1 MWKALPLCS
10 LRRLASLLVL
20 LMVVKR
26 LVEKQQTRRIPLH
39 CSLGDQ
45 VAFLGDKDRDDGHQ
59 RKKIRAE
66 MKDPLTAEGV
76 CGPIM
81 RSMKIPLDD
90 DSEIDWW
97 FLHPCAFL
105 HELCKKYSPTLKNE
119 IKWGTYVVKFHFLIS
134 FLSVCLC
141 VYTSNKPVIA
151 VQSYTCLMQGATWV
165 LGGRLPTKT
174 PAGICETLWLARM
187 HVPAF

>member
-1 MWKALPLCS
+1 MEARLEVPLGV
-10 LRRLASLLVL
+10 AGWFGGGFDGAGQVEGGG
-20 LMVVKR
+20 VV
-26 LVEKQQTRRIPLH
+26 VEVGGAWRGTGCGVGEGSIGVEVGHVVSVPPLE
-39 CSLGDQ
+39 D
-45 VAFLGDKDRDDGHQ
+45 
-59 RKKIRAE
+59 
-66 MKDPLTAEGV
+66 
-76 CGPIM
+76 
-81 RSMKIPLDD
+81 
-90 DSEIDWW
+90 
-97 FLHPCAFL
+97 
-105 HELCKKYSPTLKNE
+105 SPTLKNE

>member
-1 MWKALPLCS
+1 MGCHL
-10 LRRLASLLVL
+10 
-20 LMVVKR
+20 
-26 LVEKQQTRRIPLH
+26 
-39 CSLGDQ
+39 
-45 VAFLGDKDRDDGHQ
+45 
-59 RKKIRAE
+59 
-66 MKDPLTAEGV
+66 
-76 CGPIM
+76 
-81 RSMKIPLDD
+81 
-90 DSEIDWW
+90 W
-97 FLHPCAFL
+97 FLHGVCMLFFCFNS
-105 HELCKKYSPTLKNE
+105 LCMVFIWLLYGCLFHVFVWYLKGSSTVVYVCFIWIVLWYSPTLKNE